1 MNGAHTTQTHQSRRQ
16 SILGNPS
23 HGIGLARLLEV
34 VSTRS
39 AATARHCP
47 AVFRGEQWAAC
58 RMHELFV
65 KAGMDK
71 QRYGYPGPTRTRGCR
86 LPHPDADG
94 GKTEQGCM
102 VCGDVV
108 VNRLDAGDGY
118 CEDRFRARPI
128 SQERPGPPVEITTL
142 KPSGG
147 GCGGGIAPYSGVDGV
162 PFIPLDGVMRTP
174 IRTFPA
180 PPAGDYLDI
189 AICIG
194 GNNHETACR

>member
-1 MNGAHTTQTHQSRRQ
+1 VVMVCPPKGFKVDLDNQPLTMTT
-16 SILGNPS
+16 
-23 HGIGLARLLEV
+23 RLLPPADAFAHK
-34 VSTRS
+34 S
-39 AATARHCP
+39 AH
-47 AVFRGEQWAAC
+47 
-58 RMHELFV
+58 
-65 KAGMDK
+65 
-71 QRYGYPGPTRTRGCR
+71 YP
-86 LPHPDADG
+86 
-94 GKTEQGCM
+94 
-102 VCGDVV
+102 
-108 VNRLDAGDGY
+108 
-118 CEDRFRARPI
+118 
-128 SQERPGPPVEITTL
+128 L